1 MGPVLIDT
9 SVIIGVLR
17 QHENALG
24 LAETVKG
31 RPKAVTDGVIGEVLA
46 GARDKR
52 EFIALLRH
60 MQDNFIWLDS
70 NERSS
75 RIFREILVRYGP
87 DKGVHL
93 IDFQIAAVAMAHG
106 VPLLTLNKKHVQ
118 YIEGLEL
125 NP

>member
-1 MGPVLIDT
+1 MEPVLIDT

-17 QHENALG
+17 QHGNALD

-31 RPKAVTDGVIGEVLA
+31 RPKAITDGVIGEVLA

-60 MQDNFIWLDS
+60 MQDNFVWLDS

-75 RIFREILVRYGP
+75 RLFREILVRYGP

-118 YIEGLEL
+118 YIEGLTL
-125 NP
+125 I

>member
-46 GARDKR
+46 GARDQR

-106 VPLLTLNKKHVQ
+106 VPLLTLNKARSVHRRA
-118 YIEGLEL
+118 GA
-125 NP
+125 

>member
-60 MQDNFIWLDS
+60 MQEADS
-70 NERSS
+70 THKCNRWV
-75 RIFREILVRYGP
+75 IGLVG
-87 DKGVHL
+87 
-93 IDFQIAAVAMAHG
+93 
-106 VPLLTLNKKHVQ
+106 
-118 YIEGLEL
+118 
-125 NP
+125 